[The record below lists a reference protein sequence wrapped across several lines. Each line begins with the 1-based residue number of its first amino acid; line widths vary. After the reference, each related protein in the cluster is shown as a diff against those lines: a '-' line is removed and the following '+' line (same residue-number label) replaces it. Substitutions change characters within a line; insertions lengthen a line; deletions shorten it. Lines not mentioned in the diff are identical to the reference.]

1 MSDEPRN
8 LWFITGATSGFGR
21 AIAEAV
27 ATRGDIVVGA
37 ARSPARLDD
46 LVAAY
51 PDHVHAI
58 ALDVTDTDRCSSF
71 LGANRSPSG
80 LGDRWQQT
88 AAPARALQA
97 GGCPFEPGT
106 THPLGIQRR
115 RRC

>member
-8 LWFITGATSGFGR
+8 LWFITGATSGFGC

-37 ARSPARLDD
+37 A
-46 LVAAY
+46 
-51 PDHVHAI
+51 
-58 ALDVTDTDRCSSF
+58 
-71 LGANRSPSG
+71 RSPSG